1 MSIYDSTD
9 DPIFTVDTPK
19 SSVTPVNPTHYYC
32 SKENVQCEYATS
44 WGACSVTGCK
54 NESVMGPK
62 AAWWAGH
69 YYGLW

>member
-1 MSIYDSTD
+1 MKMPIYDD
-9 DPIFTVDTPK
+9 NENKNNELFPK
-19 SSVTPVNPTHYYC
+19 KNRC
-32 SKENVQCEYATS
+32 SKEGVECEYATS
-44 WGACSVTGCK
+44 WGGCSVNGCK

>member
-1 MSIYDSTD
+1 MSIYDD
-9 DPIFTVDTPK
+9 NENKNNDLYPK
-19 SSVTPVNPTHYYC
+19 RYRC
-32 SKENVQCEYATS
+32 SKEGIDCEYATS
-44 WGACSVTGCK
+44 WGGCSATGCK

>member
-1 MSIYDSTD
+1 MGYYDDDKNDNPMYST
-9 DPIFTVDTPK
+9 PQT
-19 SSVTPVNPTHYYC
+19 YRC
-32 SKENVQCEYATS
+32 SKEGVECQYATS
-44 WGACSVTGCK
+44 WGGCSANGCK